1 MVFEFG
7 CMEGRGSRGKWKVLE
22 IGGMMEVR
30 DMEQKSEPSVLDRSC
45 NTFRR
50 ICFERGF

>member
-7 CMEGRGSRGKWKVLE
+7 SMEGRGSRGKWKVLE

-30 DMEQKSEPSVLDRSC
+30 DMEQKKMSHLFSIDHVIHVKEYV
-45 NTFRR
+45 
-50 ICFERGF
+50 

>member
-7 CMEGRGSRGKWKVLE
+7 PMEGRGNTGKWKALE

-30 DMEQKSEPSVLDRSC
+30 DMEQKSEPSVLDRPC
-45 NTFRR
+45 NTCRR
-50 ICFERGF
+50 IYLERGF